1 MPKQAEAAAG
11 QAGKAVSK
19 NAGMVEAMALIALD
33 LIAGAVII
41 GALSLVVMIVTWMSA
56 SWGAKLGMMFS
67 VLLNLGLSGFTALVN
82 LFSPIY
88 GPPAP

>member
-1 MPKQAEAAAG
+1 
-11 QAGKAVSK
+11 
-19 NAGMVEAMALIALD
+19 
-33 LIAGAVII
+33 
-41 GALSLVVMIVTWMSA
+41 VVMIVTWMSA

-67 VLLNLGLSGFTALVN
+67 ALLNLGLSGFMALVN